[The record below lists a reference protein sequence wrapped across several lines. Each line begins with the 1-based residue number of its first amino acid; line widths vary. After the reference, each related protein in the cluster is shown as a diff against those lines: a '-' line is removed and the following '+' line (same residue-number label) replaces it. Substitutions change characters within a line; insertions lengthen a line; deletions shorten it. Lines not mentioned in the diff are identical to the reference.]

1 MTIMT
6 RLLRLWKADIH
17 GVMDKIEDQG
27 LLLQQHLREM
37 ENSLQLKETQFR
49 QLTKSKR
56 LVHVE
61 LTAGIQESE
70 RLESDLEL
78 ALRKEKDTIA
88 KLLIRRQIVQQ
99 RHNGKLQQR
108 HDTLAEEQKQLSQM
122 LAEQRLQ
129 YEIFRVKAGSFTLRL
144 NRPPGDHTDARTD
157 QPAGA
162 DSIDEHEIELE
173 LIRRKE
179 QLEKDGRTT

>member
-17 GVMDKIEDQG
+17 GVMDRIEDQG

-37 ENSLQLKETQFR
+37 ENSLLLKEAQFR
-49 QLTKSKR
+49 QLAESKR
-56 LVHVE
+56 QIHVE
-61 LTAGIQESE
+61 LTAGAHEHE

-88 KLLIRRQIVQQ
+88 KLLIRKQMVQQ
-99 RHNGKLQQR
+99 KHNETLQQQ
-108 HDTLAEEQKQLSQM
+108 HDTLAEEQKQLSH
-122 LAEQRLQ
+122 LLEEQRLQ
-129 YEIFRVKAGSFTLRL
+129 YEIFRVKAGSFTLRR

-162 DSIDEHEIELE
+162 DSIDEHEIDLE

-179 QLEKDGRTT
+179 QLKKDGRTT